1 MSVHP
6 RTAADVDRPAV
17 RLGGFRR
24 RGTAPRRLTQELAA
38 ELADAI
44 IEALPALIEA
54 AQVVSGSGDWSC
66 EQPIPRIGHGGEIR
80 EWEGCGACLG
90 CRMDAAQQRLA
101 EVEL

>member
-1 MSVHP
+1 MKAQL
-6 RTAADVDRPAV
+6 RTTADVDRPV
-17 RLGGFRR
+17 PLGGFRR
-24 RGTAPRRLTQELAA
+24 RGTAPRRLSPELAA

-66 EQPIPRIGHGGEIR
+66 EQPIPRIGRGGEIR

>member
-1 MSVHP
+1 MRAQV
-6 RTAADVDRPAV
+6 RVAEDADCAV
-17 RLGGFRR
+17 ARLGDFRR
-24 RGTAPRRLTQELAA
+24 RGAPPRLTQELAA

-44 IEALPALIEA
+44 IDALPALIQA

-66 EQPIPRIGHGGEIR
+66 EKPIPRIGPGGAVV
-80 EWEGCGACLG
+80 EWEDCGACLG

>member
-1 MSVHP
+1 M
-6 RTAADVDRPAV
+6 RADVRVADDADCRPV
-17 RLGGFRR
+17 RLGDFRR
-24 RGTAPRRLTQELAA
+24 RGAPPRLTQELAA

-66 EQPIPRIGHGGEIR
+66 DQPIPRIGCSGDVE
-80 EWEGCGACLG
+80 EWENCGACLG

>member
-1 MSVHP
+1 
-6 RTAADVDRPAV
+6 VDRPAV

-24 RGTAPRRLTQELAA
+24 RATAPRRLSQELAA

-66 EQPIPRIGHGGEIR
+66 EHPIPRIGRSGEIR
-80 EWEGCGACLG
+80 EWEDCGACLG